1 MKEVKNFFT
10 CIGKGH
16 GAPAI
21 PSTRKEWEEL
31 RRAPWLAEMCR
42 RIEAGDERL
51 KHRLPIWTPMCAE
64 FKSNHRAKA
73 DAVRPLPRLML
84 DFDEKGHS
92 QEILQKA
99 LQLNEAGTWQVLL
112 VEESVRRGTH
122 VLIALPEGMTAQEA
136 QERFSEAVGFKADPS
151 LKDVSRCIYMVTEGH
166 TLWVAPELFAPSD
179 DGTRMERNERMN
191 TEELK
196 DKNICESPSSQ
207 CTPCAIEEPCGTCD
221 GTQMTQMEQMTADKE
236 LPCSLCHPEGTEG
249 SVNGSR
255 SNEKSGC
262 TQILHSVNSAQDDK
276 MIEEENNEKSAS
288 SASSASKKSTEEE
301 NKESASE
308 KSENLWS
315 SATSASSA
323 CHLEYHGLPATEIV
337 QKYWELNN
345 DGLPPTQGDRN
356 TKIFDLACSLRHIF
370 NFDRELLNRAIPN
383 YEGFPQEEKMQCI
396 DNALR
401 EPRKYMPMKLTRVLQ
416 ALKAEQSKLPSIE
429 GGDGGGSAC
438 PPPMPSNLPPLIALL
453 VKNVPE
459 DMKAAV
465 AHAVFPPLGTHL
477 GGVKF
482 RYIDNVERE
491 ATFMCVLLA
500 KMSSGKSAVNKP
512 IQLIMK
518 DIMERDAL
526 NRLREQEWKAS
537 LSTKGANKE
546 KPKRPEGLCIQMLV
560 PDMTNAAFVQRLA
573 DANGKFLYTQMDEL
587 ELLNNLKTSARGN
600 QVSQI
605 IRLAFDQGLYGQER
619 VGAASVTAMVPI
631 RWNWNA
637 SATIERG
644 RQFFRTALTDG
655 TLSRLNFCTIPPQRM
670 GEIPVY
676 GTYDAEYEAELKPYI
691 DRLNAA
697 SGLVECAKAEALA
710 RRLLQE
716 SAEVVMLTDDEV
728 YEMLSHRAN
737 VIAYLKAMTLYIA
750 HGYKWSRAIE
760 EFVRWSKEYD
770 LWCKMHFFG
779 KRMQEE
785 VEKEVIRTSPG
796 RANMLEMLPERFTRQ
811 QLEEVRIRLGKERD
825 ATEQLKKWR
834 QRGYVTLDGE
844 NNSAFIKSEK
854 YKRDKGQRDN

>member
-1 MKEVKNFFT
+1 MKKVTSDKLQATSDVFT

-16 GAPAI
+16 GAPAV
-21 PSTRKEWEEL
+21 PATRKEWEEL
-31 RRAPWLAEMCR
+31 RKAPWLAEMCR
-42 RIEAGDERL
+42 RIEAGDEQL
-51 KHRLPIWTPMCAE
+51 KHRLPVWTPMCAE
-64 FKSNHRAKA
+64 FKDNHRAKA
-73 DAVRPLPRLML
+73 DAMRPLPRLML

-92 QEILQKA
+92 QEILKKA
-99 LQLNEAGTWQVLL
+99 LQLNEQGMWEILL

-122 VLIALPEGMTAQEA
+122 VLITLPEGMTPQEA
-136 QERFSEAVGFKADPS
+136 QERFSKDVGFQADPS

-166 TLWVAPELFAPSD
+166 TLWVSEKLFRGPHPGLPVDGDDEPHPGLPQGEGVDSFSGVQELQKFRSSD
-179 DGTRMERNERMN
+179 NSSDS
-191 TEELK
+191 
-196 DKNICESPSSQ
+196 DKQGETMQAEHS
-207 CTPCAIEEPCGTCD
+207 TPLPCG
-221 GTQMTQMEQMTADKE
+221 GA
-236 LPCSLCHPEGTEG
+236 GGG
-249 SVNGSR
+249 SA
-255 SNEKSGC
+255 
-262 TQILHSVNSAQDDK
+262 IPA
-276 MIEEENNEKSAS
+276 
-288 SASSASKKSTEEE
+288 
-301 NKESASE
+301 
-308 KSENLWS
+308 
-315 SATSASSA
+315 
-323 CHLEYHGLPATEIV
+323 YHGLSSSEIV
-337 QKYWELNN
+337 AKYWELTS
-345 DGLPPTQGDRN
+345 DGQPPTQGDRN

-370 NFDRELLNRAIPN
+370 GFDRELLNRAIPN
-383 YEGFPQEEKMQCI
+383 YDGFPQEEKMQCI

-416 ALKAEQSKLPSIE
+416 ALKAEHSTPLPWE
-429 GGDGGGSAC
+429 GQRGGSGASAC
-438 PPPMPSNLPPLIALL
+438 PQIPKKLPPLIELL
-453 VKNVPE
+453 TRNVPE
-459 DMKAAV
+459 AMKAAV
-465 AHAVFPPLGTHL
+465 AHAVFPPLGAHL

-512 IQLIMK
+512 IELIMK
-518 DIMERDAL
+518 DIVERDAL

-573 DANGKFLYTQMDEL
+573 DAQGKFLYTQMDEL

-676 GTYDAEYEAELKPYI
+676 GTYNAEYEAELKPYI

-710 RRLLQE
+710 RALLKE

-750 HGYKWSRAIE
+750 HGYKWSKTIE

-770 LWCKMHFFG
+770 LWCKMHFYG

-785 VEKEVIRTSPG
+785 VEKEIIRTTPG
-796 RANMLEMLPERFTRQ
+796 RANMLEMLPDRFTRQ
-811 QLEEVRIRLGKERD
+811 QLEEVRVRLGKEKD
-825 ATEQLKKWR
+825 ATEQLSKWR

-844 NNSAFIKSEK
+844 ESNLYVKSEK
-854 YKRDKGQRDN
+854 YKKRGGQWTMDN

>member
-1 MKEVKNFFT
+1 MKFGISNNVRSRVVRECTPELFNQVVDSPRVART
-10 CIGKGH
+10 CAEIADAREAYLRGDIK
-16 GAPAI
+16 
-21 PSTRKEWEEL
+21 KEEFETQK
-31 RRAPWLAEMCR
+31 AEM
-42 RIEAGDERL
+42 
-51 KHRLPIWTPMCAE
+51 KKRLPILTPHAT
-64 FKSNHRAKA
+64 FKNGRRVNA
-73 DAVRPLPRLML
+73 DAVPSGMSMFDIDHIPDPR
-84 DFDEKGHS
+84 GRWA
-92 QEILQKA
+92 EIEPRKEA
-99 LQLNEAGTWQVLL
+99 LGILL
-112 VEESVRRGTH
+112 AH
-122 VLIALPEGMTAQEA
+122 VTPSMEGLRLFFLIPQGKTLPEAQAWMAHQLGDAEYDA
-136 QERFSEAVGFKADPS
+136 CTKDLARSSFVVPRGYVLWMSEGLFQTHPQTPPSMEGSLNTFDSEKQKDTMQAEVSSTLLSEAS
-151 LKDVSRCIYMVTEGH
+151 LLHS
-166 TLWVAPELFAPSD
+166 
-179 DGTRMERNERMN
+179 
-191 TEELK
+191 
-196 DKNICESPSSQ
+196 
-207 CTPCAIEEPCGTCD
+207 CTPERLSCTPEKTSSKESKDQDYSLLPIEGKA
-221 GTQMTQMEQMTADKE
+221 GM
-236 LPCSLCHPEGTEG
+236 G
-249 SVNGSR
+249 SVS
-255 SNEKSGC
+255 
-262 TQILHSVNSAQDDK
+262 
-276 MIEEENNEKSAS
+276 
-288 SASSASKKSTEEE
+288 
-301 NKESASE
+301 
-308 KSENLWS
+308 
-315 SATSASSA
+315 
-323 CHLEYHGLPATEIV
+323 YHGLDSSEIV

-370 NFDRELLNRAIPN
+370 GFDRELLNRAIPN
-383 YEGFPQEEKMQCI
+383 YDGFPQEEKMQCI

-401 EPRKYMPMKLTRVLQ
+401 EPRKYMPMKLTKVLQ
-416 ALKAEQSKLPSIE
+416 ALKAEHSTPLPWE
-429 GGDGGGSAC
+429 GQGGGSTL
-438 PPPMPSNLPPLIALL
+438 PPAMPTKLPPLIELL
-453 VKNVPE
+453 TRNVPE
-459 DMKAAV
+459 AMKPAV
-465 AHAVFPPLGTHL
+465 AHAVFPPLGAHL

-512 IQLIMK
+512 IELIMK
-518 DIMERDAL
+518 DIVERDAL

-573 DANGKFLYTQMDEL
+573 DAQGKFLYTQMDEL

-655 TLSRLNFCTIPPQRM
+655 TLSRLNFCTIPPRRM
-670 GEIPVY
+670 DEIPVY
-676 GTYDAEYEAELKPYI
+676 GTYNAEYEAELKPYI

-710 RRLLQE
+710 HTLLKE

-750 HGYKWSRAIE
+750 HGYKWSKQIE

-770 LWCKMHFFG
+770 LWCKMHFYG
-779 KRMQEE
+779 KQMQEE
-785 VEKEVIRTSPG
+785 VEKEIIRNAPG
-796 RANMLEMLPERFTRQ
+796 RTNMLEMLPDKFTRT
-811 QLEEVRIRLGKERD
+811 QLEEVRVRLGKERD

-844 NNSAFIKSEK
+844 ESNLYVKSEK
-854 YKRDKGQRDN
+854 YTGGTRDKRDN

>member
-1 MKEVKNFFT
+1 MKKVNSNEQQATSEHLIALSNSKPNP
-10 CIGKGH
+10 GRGR
-16 GAPAI
+16 AY
-21 PSTRKEWEEL
+21 TRTL
-31 RRAPWLAEMCR
+31 ADYDQLVRQPWLKRLVEEIR
-42 RIEAGDERL
+42 QGDET
-51 KHRLPIWTPMCAE
+51 KKSKLPFRAAHYYA
-64 FKSNHRAKA
+64 FKDNHRAQKDIIRESFTHQTVVDVDDPDYVERA
-73 DAVRPLPRLML
+73 IQRAKELNHQEGLWKGMLMHMEYSARRKLHIDIRIPRGMSIEEAQRTYCQELGVPYDASCTSPERFIYLSPIE
-84 DFDEKGHS
+84 DEIYRSEEWYRSEERRVKR
-92 QEILQKA
+92 
-99 LQLNEAGTWQVLL
+99 
-112 VEESVRRGTH
+112 EESNSEECRR
-122 VLIALPEGMTAQEA
+122 QEC
-136 QERFSEAVGFKADPS
+136 RSVDNSSDSEK
-151 LKDVSRCIYMVTEGH
+151 
-166 TLWVAPELFAPSD
+166 
-179 DGTRMERNERMN
+179 
-191 TEELK
+191 
-196 DKNICESPSSQ
+196 Q
-207 CTPCAIEEPCGTCD
+207 
-221 GTQMTQMEQMTADKE
+221 KE
-236 LPCSLCHPEGTEG
+236 
-249 SVNGSR
+249 
-255 SNEKSGC
+255 
-262 TQILHSVNSAQDDK
+262 
-276 MIEEENNEKSAS
+276 SAS
-288 SASSASKKSTEEE
+288 SASSAS
-301 NKESASE
+301 E
-308 KSENLWS
+308 K
-315 SATSASSA
+315 
-323 CHLEYHGLPATEIV
+323 LEYHGLPASEIV
-337 QKYWELNN
+337 SKYWELNN
-345 DGLPPTQGDRN
+345 DGQPPTQGDRN

-383 YEGFPQEEKMQCI
+383 YDGFPQEEKMQCI

-401 EPRKYMPMKLTRVLQ
+401 EPRKYMPMKLTKVLQ
-416 ALKAEQSKLPSIE
+416 ALKAEHSQVLPHRE
-429 GGDGGGSAC
+429 DLGGSF
-438 PPPMPSNLPPLIALL
+438 PPMPSSLPPLIELL
-453 VKNVPE
+453 TRNVPE
-459 DMKAAV
+459 AMKAAV
-465 AHAVFPPLGTHL
+465 AHAVFPPLGAHL

-512 IQLIMK
+512 IELIMK
-518 DIMERDAL
+518 DIVERDAL

-573 DANGKFLYTQMDEL
+573 DAQGKFLYTQMDEL
-587 ELLNNLKTSARGN
+587 ELLNNLKTSSRGN

-676 GTYDAEYEAELKPYI
+676 GTYNAEYEAELKPYI

-710 RRLLQE
+710 HALLKE

-750 HGYKWSRAIE
+750 HGYKWSKTIE

-770 LWCKMHFFG
+770 LWCKMHFYG

-785 VEKEVIRTSPG
+785 VEKEIIRTTPG
-796 RANMLEMLPERFTRQ
+796 RANMLEMLPDRFTRQ
-811 QLEEVRIRLGKERD
+811 QLEEVRVRLGKERD
-825 ATEQLKKWR
+825 AAHQLSKWKK
-834 QRGYVTLDGE
+834 RGYVVVDQVDTDLY
-844 NNSAFIKSEK
+844 IKSEK
-854 YKRDKGQRDN
+854 YKRRIDN

>member
-1 MKEVKNFFT
+1 MQE
-10 CIGKGH
+10 
-16 GAPAI
+16 
-21 PSTRKEWEEL
+21 
-31 RRAPWLAEMCR
+31 CR
-42 RIEAGDERL
+42 
-51 KHRLPIWTPMCAE
+51 
-64 FKSNHRAKA
+64 S
-73 DAVRPLPRLML
+73 
-84 DFDEKGHS
+84 
-92 QEILQKA
+92 
-99 LQLNEAGTWQVLL
+99 
-112 VEESVRRGTH
+112 
-122 VLIALPEGMTAQEA
+122 
-136 QERFSEAVGFKADPS
+136 
-151 LKDVSRCIYMVTEGH
+151 
-166 TLWVAPELFAPSD
+166 SD
-179 DGTRMERNERMN
+179 NSSSGVQ
-191 TEELK
+191 ELK
-196 DKNICESPSSQ
+196 KKSSVSPCLCVQ
-207 CTPCAIEEPCGTCD
+207 E
-221 GTQMTQMEQMTADKE
+221 KE
-236 LPCSLCHPEGTEG
+236 
-249 SVNGSR
+249 
-255 SNEKSGC
+255 
-262 TQILHSVNSAQDDK
+262 
-276 MIEEENNEKSAS
+276 SAS
-288 SASSASKKSTEEE
+288 SAS
-301 NKESASE
+301 E
-308 KSENLWS
+308 K
-315 SATSASSA
+315 
-323 CHLEYHGLPATEIV
+323 LEYHGLDSSEIV
-337 QKYWELNN
+337 SKYWELTG
-345 DGLPPTQGDRN
+345 DGQPPTQGDRN

-370 NFDRELLNRAIPN
+370 NFDRDLLNRAIPN
-383 YEGFPQEEKMQCI
+383 YDGFPQEEKMQCI

-401 EPRKYMPMKLTRVLQ
+401 EPRKYMPMKLTKVLQ
-416 ALKAEQSKLPSIE
+416 ALKAEHSQVLPHREDS
-429 GGDGGGSAC
+429 GGSF
-438 PPPMPSNLPPLIALL
+438 PPMPKKLPPLIELL
-453 VKNVPE
+453 TRNVPE
-459 DMKAAV
+459 AMKAAV
-465 AHAVFPPLGTHL
+465 AHAVFPPLGAHL

-512 IQLIMK
+512 IELIMK
-518 DIMERDAL
+518 DIVERDAL

-573 DANGKFLYTQMDEL
+573 DAQGKFLYTQMDEL

-676 GTYDAEYEAELKPYI
+676 GTYNAEYEAELRPYI
-691 DRLNAA
+691 ERLNAA

-710 RRLLQE
+710 HALLKE

-750 HGYKWSRAIE
+750 HGYKWSKTIE

-770 LWCKMHFFG
+770 LWCKMHFYG

-785 VEKEVIRTSPG
+785 VEKEIIRTTPG

-811 QLEEVRIRLGKERD
+811 QLEEVRVRLGKERD
-825 ATEQLKKWR
+825 AAHQLSKWKK
-834 QRGYVTLDGE
+834 RGYVVVDQVDTDLY
-844 NNSAFIKSEK
+844 IKSEK
-854 YKRDKGQRDN
+854 YKRRIDN

>member
-1 MKEVKNFFT
+1 MKFG
-10 CIGKGH
+10 I
-16 GAPAI
+16 
-21 PSTRKEWEEL
+21 
-31 RRAPWLAEMCR
+31 
-42 RIEAGDERL
+42 
-51 KHRLPIWTPMCAE
+51 
-64 FKSNHRAKA
+64 SNN
-73 DAVRPLPRLML
+73 VRSR
-84 DFDEKGHS
+84 
-92 QEILQKA
+92 
-99 LQLNEAGTWQVLL
+99 V
-112 VEESVRRGTH
+112 VRECT
-122 VLIALPEGMTAQEA
+122 
-136 QERFSEAVGFKADPS
+136 
-151 LKDVSRCIYMVTEGH
+151 
-166 TLWVAPELFAPSD
+166 PELFNEALDSPIVARVCAEIADSLEACLSGRLAKEEFETLKAKLKKRLPVFTFHATFTGGRRKNDDAVPSGLAIYD
-179 DGTRMERNERMN
+179 LDHIPDPRGRWAEIEARKEQLGIVLAHVSPSTEGLRLVFVIPQGMSLPEAQAWMARQLGDKEYDACVKDYARCSFAVPRGYVLYQSEGLFALS
-191 TEELK
+191 EELK
-196 DKNICESPSSQ
+196 EL
-207 CTPCAIEEPCGTCD
+207 
-221 GTQMTQMEQMTADKE
+221 KE
-236 LPCSLCHPEGTEG
+236 LSALTSLGVKADSSDSDKQGDTMQARHLALTPNE
-249 SVNGSR
+249 R
-255 SNEKSGC
+255 SEVITPGEALTPLTPK
-262 TQILHSVNSAQDDK
+262 
-276 MIEEENNEKSAS
+276 EEYP
-288 SASSASKKSTEEE
+288 T
-301 NKESASE
+301 
-308 KSENLWS
+308 
-315 SATSASSA
+315 
-323 CHLEYHGLPATEIV
+323 YHGLPASEIV
-337 QKYWELNN
+337 SKYWELNN
-345 DGLPPTQGDRN
+345 DGQPPTQGDRN

-383 YEGFPQEEKMQCI
+383 YDGFPQEEKMQCI

-416 ALKAEQSKLPSIE
+416 ALKAEHSQVLPHREDS
-429 GGDGGGSAC
+429 GGSF
-438 PPPMPSNLPPLIALL
+438 PPMPAKLPPLIELL
-453 VKNVPE
+453 TRNVPE
-459 DMKAAV
+459 AMKAAV
-465 AHAVFPPLGTHL
+465 AHAVFPPLGAHL

-512 IQLIMK
+512 IELIMK
-518 DIMERDAL
+518 DIVERDAL

-573 DANGKFLYTQMDEL
+573 DAQGKFLYTQMDEL

-655 TLSRLNFCTIPPQRM
+655 TLSRLNFCTIAPQRM

-676 GTYDAEYEAELKPYI
+676 GTYNAEYEAELKPYI

-697 SGLVECAKAEALA
+697 SGQVECARAEALA
-710 RRLLQE
+710 HALLKE

-750 HGYKWSRAIE
+750 HGYKWSKTIE

-770 LWCKMHFFG
+770 LWCKMHFYG

-785 VEKEVIRTSPG
+785 VEKEIIRTTPG
-796 RANMLEMLPERFTRQ
+796 RANMLEMLPDRFTRQ
-811 QLEEVRIRLGKERD
+811 QLEEVRVRLGKERD
-825 ATEQLKKWR
+825 ALTQLRQWKK
-834 QRGYVTLDGE
+834 RGWVVQDNPKEE
-844 NNSAFIKSEK
+844 NYAKSERYLSK
-854 YKRDKGQRDN
+854 YSVT

>member
-1 MKEVKNFFT
+1 MSFGIARSIRGEVRACTPDLFNEALDSPIVAQVCAEIEDNREACRSGRLAKEEFETLKAKLKKRLPVFTFHATFPGGRRKNDDAVPS
-10 CIGKGH
+10 GL
-16 GAPAI
+16 AI
-21 PSTRKEWEEL
+21 YDLDHIRDPRGRWAEMEPRKEELGIVLAHVSPSTEGL
-31 RRAPWLAEMCR
+31 R
-42 RIEAGDERL
+42 
-51 KHRLPIWTPMCAE
+51 
-64 FKSNHRAKA
+64 
-73 DAVRPLPRLML
+73 
-84 DFDEKGHS
+84 
-92 QEILQKA
+92 
-99 LQLNEAGTWQVLL
+99 L
-112 VEESVRRGTH
+112 VFVIPQGMT
-122 VLIALPEGMTAQEA
+122 LPEAQAWMAQRLGDKEYDASVKDYARCSFAVPRGYVLWISPFLFRSSEVQEFRSSDNSSSGAQE
-136 QERFSEAVGFKADPS
+136 
-151 LKDVSRCIYMVTEGH
+151 LK
-166 TLWVAPELFAPSD
+166 
-179 DGTRMERNERMN
+179 
-191 TEELK
+191 
-196 DKNICESPSSQ
+196 
-207 CTPCAIEEPCGTCD
+207 
-221 GTQMTQMEQMTADKE
+221 
-236 LPCSLCHPEGTEG
+236 
-249 SVNGSR
+249 
-255 SNEKSGC
+255 EKS
-262 TQILHSVNSAQDDK
+262 SVSPCLCVQEK
-276 MIEEENNEKSAS
+276 KSAS
-288 SASSASKKSTEEE
+288 SAS
-301 NKESASE
+301 E
-308 KSENLWS
+308 K
-315 SATSASSA
+315 
-323 CHLEYHGLPATEIV
+323 LEYHGLDSSEIV
-337 QKYWELNN
+337 AKYWELTG
-345 DGLPPTQGDRN
+345 DGQPPTQGDRN

-383 YEGFPQEEKMQCI
+383 YDGFPQEEKMQCI

-401 EPRKYMPMKLTRVLQ
+401 EPRKYMPMKLTKVLQ
-416 ALKAEQSKLPSIE
+416 ALKAEQSQVLPHREDS
-429 GGDGGGSAC
+429 GGSF
-438 PPPMPSNLPPLIALL
+438 PPMPKKLPPLIELL
-453 VKNVPE
+453 TRNVPE
-459 DMKAAV
+459 AMKPAV
-465 AHAVFPPLGTHL
+465 AHAVFPPLGAHL

-512 IQLIMK
+512 IELIMK
-518 DIMERDAL
+518 DIVERDAL

-573 DANGKFLYTQMDEL
+573 DAQGKFLYTQMDEL

-676 GTYDAEYEAELKPYI
+676 GTYNAEYEAELRPYI
-691 DRLNAA
+691 ERLNAA
-697 SGLVECAKAEALA
+697 SGLVECKKAEALA
-710 RRLLQE
+710 HALLKE

-750 HGYKWSRAIE
+750 HGYKWSKTIE

-770 LWCKMHFFG
+770 LWCKMHFYG

-785 VEKEVIRTSPG
+785 VEKEIIRTTPG

-811 QLEEVRIRLGKERD
+811 QLEEVRVRLGKERD
-825 ATEQLKKWR
+825 ATEQLSKWR

-844 NNSAFIKSEK
+844 ESNLYVKSEK
-854 YKRDKGQRDN
+854 YKKRGGQWTMDN

>member
-1 MKEVKNFFT
+1 MSFGIARSIRGEVRACTPDLFNEALDSPIVARVCAEIEDNLEAYRSGKLSKEE
-10 CIGKGH
+10 H
-16 GAPAI
+16 D
-21 PSTRKEWEEL
+21 EL
-31 RRAPWLAEMCR
+31 KAK
-42 RIEAGDERL
+42 L
-51 KHRLPIWTPMCAE
+51 KKRLPIFTFHATFPGGRR
-64 FKSNHRAKA
+64 KND
-73 DAVRPLPRLML
+73 DAVPSGLSIYDLDHIRDPRGRWAEMEPRKEEL
-84 DFDEKGHS
+84 G
-92 QEILQKA
+92 I
-99 LQLNEAGTWQVLL
+99 VLAHVSPSTEGLRL
-112 VEESVRRGTH
+112 VFVIPQGMS
-122 VLIALPEGMTAQEA
+122 LPEAQAWMASQLGDKEYDTSVKDYA
-136 QERFSEAVGFKADPS
+136 RCSFAVPRGY
-151 LKDVSRCIYMVTEGH
+151 V
-166 TLWVAPELFAPSD
+166 LWVSPFLFRSSSEEIKGVA
-179 DGTRMERNERMN
+179 RLAERSIRYASVPKRGEHSA
-191 TEELK
+191 L
-196 DKNICESPSSQ
+196 
-207 CTPCAIEEPCGTCD
+207 CD
-221 GTQMTQMEQMTADKE
+221 G
-236 LPCSLCHPEGTEG
+236 
-249 SVNGSR
+249 GSR
-255 SNEKSGC
+255 SALGEIKADSSSEEIKGKS
-262 TQILHSVNSAQDDK
+262 SVSPCLCVQ
-276 MIEEENNEKSAS
+276 E
-288 SASSASKKSTEEE
+288 KKSSS
-301 NKESASE
+301 SASE
-308 KSENLWS
+308 K
-315 SATSASSA
+315 
-323 CHLEYHGLPATEIV
+323 LEYHGLDSSEIV

-345 DGLPPTQGDRN
+345 DGQPPTQGDRN

-396 DNALR
+396 DNAIR
-401 EPRKYMPMKLTRVLQ
+401 EPRKYMPMKLTKVLQ
-416 ALKAEQSKLPSIE
+416 ALKAEHSQVLPHREDS
-429 GGDGGGSAC
+429 GGSF
-438 PPPMPSNLPPLIALL
+438 PPMPKKLPPLIELL
-453 VKNVPE
+453 TRNVPE
-459 DMKAAV
+459 AMKPAV
-465 AHAVFPPLGTHL
+465 AHAVFPPLGAHL

-512 IQLIMK
+512 IELIMK
-518 DIMERDAL
+518 DIVERDAL

-573 DANGKFLYTQMDEL
+573 DAQGKFLYTQMDEL

-676 GTYDAEYEAELKPYI
+676 GTYNAEYEAELKPYI

-710 RRLLQE
+710 HALLKE

-750 HGYKWSRAIE
+750 HGYKWSKTIE

-770 LWCKMHFFG
+770 LWCKMHFYG

-785 VEKEVIRTSPG
+785 VEKEIIRTTPG
-796 RANMLEMLPERFTRQ
+796 RANMLEMLPDRFTRT
-811 QLEEVRIRLGKERD
+811 QLEEVRVRLGKERD

-834 QRGYVTLDGE
+834 QRGYVILDGE
-844 NNSAFIKSEK
+844 ESNLYVKSEK
-854 YKRDKGQRDN
+854 YIGGQGTKGTIKYE

>member
-1 MKEVKNFFT
+1 MKFGISNNVRSRVVRECTPEMFDATLDAPVVRMVCAEIADAREMVARGVMQKEEFEAKKAELKKRLPVFTFHATFPGGRRKNDDAVPS
-10 CIGKGH
+10 GL
-16 GAPAI
+16 AI
-21 PSTRKEWEEL
+21 YDLDHIRDPRGRWAEIEPRKEQLGIVLAHVSPSTEGLRLVFVIPQGMSLPEAQAWMARQLGDKEYDACVKDYARCSFAVPRGYVLWVSPFLFRSSDNSFSEE
-31 RRAPWLAEMCR
+31 
-42 RIEAGDERL
+42 IKGDKGRYRSALGE
-51 KHRLPIWTPMCAE
+51 I
-64 FKSNHRAKA
+64 KA
-73 DAVRPLPRLML
+73 DSSSGVQ
-84 DFDEKGHS
+84 D
-92 QEILQKA
+92 
-99 LQLNEAGTWQVLL
+99 
-112 VEESVRRGTH
+112 
-122 VLIALPEGMTAQEA
+122 
-136 QERFSEAVGFKADPS
+136 
-151 LKDVSRCIYMVTEGH
+151 LK
-166 TLWVAPELFAPSD
+166 
-179 DGTRMERNERMN
+179 
-191 TEELK
+191 
-196 DKNICESPSSQ
+196 
-207 CTPCAIEEPCGTCD
+207 
-221 GTQMTQMEQMTADKE
+221 
-236 LPCSLCHPEGTEG
+236 
-249 SVNGSR
+249 
-255 SNEKSGC
+255 EKS
-262 TQILHSVNSAQDDK
+262 SVSPCLCVQEK
-276 MIEEENNEKSAS
+276 KSAS
-288 SASSASKKSTEEE
+288 SAS
-301 NKESASE
+301 E
-308 KSENLWS
+308 K
-315 SATSASSA
+315 
-323 CHLEYHGLPATEIV
+323 LEYHGLSSSEIV
-337 QKYWELNN
+337 AKYWELTG
-345 DGLPPTQGDRN
+345 DGQPPTQGDRN

-370 NFDRELLNRAIPN
+370 NFDRELLNRANPN
-383 YEGFPQEEKMQCI
+383 YDGFPQEEKMQCI

-401 EPRKYMPMKLTRVLQ
+401 EPRKYMPMKLTKVLQ
-416 ALKAEQSKLPSIE
+416 ALKAEHSQVLPHREDS
-429 GGDGGGSAC
+429 GGAF
-438 PPPMPSNLPPLIALL
+438 PPMPKKLPPLIELL
-453 VKNVPE
+453 TRNVPE
-459 DMKAAV
+459 AMKAAV
-465 AHAVFPPLGTHL
+465 AHAVFPPLGAHL

-512 IQLIMK
+512 IELIMK
-518 DIMERDAL
+518 DIVERDAL

-573 DANGKFLYTQMDEL
+573 DAQGKFLYTQMDEL

-676 GTYDAEYEAELKPYI
+676 GTYNAEYEAELRPYI

-710 RRLLQE
+710 HTLLKE

-750 HGYKWSRAIE
+750 HGYKWSKQIE

-770 LWCKMHFFG
+770 LWCKMHFYG

-785 VEKEVIRTSPG
+785 VEKEIIRTTPG

-811 QLEEVRIRLGKERD
+811 QLEEVRVRLGKERD
-825 ATEQLKKWR
+825 AAHQLSKWKK
-834 QRGYVTLDGE
+834 RGYVVVDQVDTDLY
-844 NNSAFIKSEK
+844 IKSEK
-854 YKRDKGQRDN
+854 YKRRIDN

>member
-1 MKEVKNFFT
+1 MSFGIARSIRGEVRACTPDLFNEALDSPIVARVCAEIEDNLEAYRSGKLSKEE
-10 CIGKGH
+10 H
-16 GAPAI
+16 D
-21 PSTRKEWEEL
+21 EL
-31 RRAPWLAEMCR
+31 KAK
-42 RIEAGDERL
+42 L
-51 KHRLPIWTPMCAE
+51 KKRLPIFTFHATFPGGRRKNDDAVP
-64 FKSNHRAKA
+64 SGLSIYDLDHIANPRAKWDEIEA
-73 DAVRPLPRLML
+73 RKEELGIVLAHVSPSTEGLRLVFVIPQGM
-84 DFDEKGHS
+84 
-92 QEILQKA
+92 
-99 LQLNEAGTWQVLL
+99 T
-112 VEESVRRGTH
+112 
-122 VLIALPEGMTAQEA
+122 LPEAQAWMA
-136 QERFSEAVGFKADPS
+136 QRLGDKEYDTSVKDYARCSFAVPRGYVLWMSE
-151 LKDVSRCIYMVTEGH
+151 
-166 TLWVAPELFAPSD
+166 ELFTDPEPPLNPPSMGD
-179 DGTRMERNERMN
+179 LKKAELSKLPSIEGGEVN
-191 TEELK
+191 TF
-196 DKNICESPSSQ
+196 N
-207 CTPCAIEEPCGTCD
+207 
-221 GTQMTQMEQMTADKE
+221 
-236 LPCSLCHPEGTEG
+236 
-249 SVNGSR
+249 N
-255 SNEKSGC
+255 
-262 TQILHSVNSAQDDK
+262 
-276 MIEEENNEKSAS
+276 EEENSKLVRAS
-288 SASSASKKSTEEE
+288 SHQATQVKVQGSREEEE
-301 NKESASE
+301 NKSV
-308 KSENLWS
+308 KSVKSVPKNI
-315 SATSASSA
+315 
-323 CHLEYHGLPATEIV
+323 EYHGLPASEIV

-345 DGLPPTQGDRN
+345 DGQPPTQGDRN

-370 NFDRELLNRAIPN
+370 GFDRELLNRAIPN

-396 DNALR
+396 DNAIR
-401 EPRKYMPMKLTRVLQ
+401 EPRKYMPMKLTKVLQ
-416 ALKAEQSKLPSIE
+416 ALKTEK
-429 GGDGGGSAC
+429 
-438 PPPMPSNLPPLIALL
+438 SNLPPSGETEGGFPPQMPTKLPPLIELL
-453 VKNVPE
+453 TRNVPE
-459 DMKAAV
+459 AMKPAV

-512 IQLIMK
+512 IELIMK
-518 DIMERDAL
+518 DIVERDAL

-573 DANGKFLYTQMDEL
+573 DAQGKFLYTQMDEL

-605 IRLAFDQGLYGQER
+605 IRLAFEQGLYGQER

-655 TLSRLNFCTIPPQRM
+655 TLSRLNFCTIPPRRM

-676 GTYDAEYEAELKPYI
+676 GTYNAEYEAELKPYI

-710 RRLLQE
+710 HTLLKE

-750 HGYKWSRAIE
+750 HGYKWSKQIE

-770 LWCKMHFFG
+770 LWCKMHFYG

-785 VEKEVIRTSPG
+785 VEKEIIRTTPG
-796 RANMLEMLPERFTRQ
+796 RTNMLEMLPDKFTRT
-811 QLEEVRIRLGKERD
+811 QLEEVRVRLGKERD
-825 ATEQLKKWR
+825 AAHQLSKWKK
-834 QRGYVTLDGE
+834 RGYVVVDQVDTDLY
-844 NNSAFIKSEK
+844 IKSEK
-854 YKRDKGQRDN
+854 YKRRIDN

>member
-1 MKEVKNFFT
+1 MSFGIARSIRGEVRACTPDLFNETLDAPIVARVCAEIEDNLEAYRSGKLSKEE
-10 CIGKGH
+10 H
-16 GAPAI
+16 D
-21 PSTRKEWEEL
+21 EL
-31 RRAPWLAEMCR
+31 KAK
-42 RIEAGDERL
+42 L
-51 KHRLPIWTPMCAE
+51 KKRLPIFTFHATFPGGRRKNDDAVP
-64 FKSNHRAKA
+64 SGLSIYDLDHIANPRAKWDEIEA
-73 DAVRPLPRLML
+73 RKEELGIVLAHVSPSTEGLRLVFVIPQGMTLPEAQAWMAQRLGDKEYDTSVKDYARCSFAVPRGYVLWMSTSL
-84 DFDEKGHS
+84 FRSSEV
-92 QEILQKA
+92 QEIFLGVQECRSDA
-99 LQLNEAGTWQVLL
+99 TLRSSDNSFDY
-112 VEESVRRGTH
+112 EECRRQESIPKECRRQECRSVDNS
-122 VLIALPEGMTAQEA
+122 
-136 QERFSEAVGFKADPS
+136 F
-151 LKDVSRCIYMVTEGH
+151 
-166 TLWVAPELFAPSD
+166 
-179 DGTRMERNERMN
+179 
-191 TEELK
+191 
-196 DKNICESPSSQ
+196 
-207 CTPCAIEEPCGTCD
+207 
-221 GTQMTQMEQMTADKE
+221 
-236 LPCSLCHPEGTEG
+236 
-249 SVNGSR
+249 SR
-255 SNEKSGC
+255 SSEVQEFRSADNSFDYEK
-262 TQILHSVNSAQDDK
+262 QK
-276 MIEEENNEKSAS
+276 ESAS
-288 SASSASKKSTEEE
+288 SAQSASKK
-301 NKESASE
+301 
-308 KSENLWS
+308 
-315 SATSASSA
+315 
-323 CHLEYHGLPATEIV
+323 LEYHGLDSSEIV

-370 NFDRELLNRAIPN
+370 GFDRELLNRAIPN

-396 DNALR
+396 DNAIR
-401 EPRKYMPMKLTRVLQ
+401 EPRKYMPMKLTKVLQ
-416 ALKAEQSKLPSIE
+416 ALKAEKSNLHPFERTE
-429 GGDGGGSAC
+429 GGF
-438 PPPMPSNLPPLIALL
+438 PPQMPTKLPPLIELL
-453 VKNVPE
+453 TRNVPE
-459 DMKAAV
+459 AMKPAV
-465 AHAVFPPLGTHL
+465 AHAVFPPLGAHL

-512 IQLIMK
+512 IELIMK
-518 DIMERDAL
+518 DIVERDAL

-573 DANGKFLYTQMDEL
+573 DAQGKFLYTQMDEL

-655 TLSRLNFCTIPPQRM
+655 TLSRLNFCTIPPRRM
-670 GEIPVY
+670 DEIPVY
-676 GTYDAEYEAELKPYI
+676 GTYNAEYEAELKPYI

-710 RRLLQE
+710 HTLQKE

-750 HGYKWSRAIE
+750 HGYKWSKQIE

-770 LWCKMHFFG
+770 LWCKMHFYG

-785 VEKEVIRTSPG
+785 VEKEIIRTTPG
-796 RANMLEMLPERFTRQ
+796 RTNMLEMLPDKFTRT
-811 QLEEVRIRLGKERD
+811 QLEEVRVRLGKERD
-825 ATEQLKKWR
+825 ALTQLRQWKK
-834 QRGYVTLDGE
+834 RGLVVQDNPKEESY
-844 NNSAFIKSEK
+844 AKSERYLSK
-854 YKRDKGQRDN
+854 YSVT

>member
-1 MKEVKNFFT
+1 MSFGIARSIRGEVRACTPDLFNEALDSPIVARVCAEIEDNREACRSGRLAKEEFETLKAKLKKRLPVFTFHATFPGGRRKNDDAVPS
-10 CIGKGH
+10 GL
-16 GAPAI
+16 AI
-21 PSTRKEWEEL
+21 YDLDHIPDPRGRWAEMEPRKEELGIVLAHVSPSTEGL
-31 RRAPWLAEMCR
+31 R
-42 RIEAGDERL
+42 
-51 KHRLPIWTPMCAE
+51 
-64 FKSNHRAKA
+64 
-73 DAVRPLPRLML
+73 
-84 DFDEKGHS
+84 
-92 QEILQKA
+92 
-99 LQLNEAGTWQVLL
+99 L
-112 VEESVRRGTH
+112 VFVIPQGMS
-122 VLIALPEGMTAQEA
+122 LPEAQAWMARQLGDKEYDA
-136 QERFSEAVGFKADPS
+136 CVKDYARCSFAVPRGY
-151 LKDVSRCIYMVTEGH
+151 V
-166 TLWVAPELFAPSD
+166 LWVSPFLFRSSEVQECRSSD
-179 DGTRMERNERMN
+179 NSSSGVQ
-191 TEELK
+191 ELK
-196 DKNICESPSSQ
+196 KKSSVSPCLCVQ
-207 CTPCAIEEPCGTCD
+207 E
-221 GTQMTQMEQMTADKE
+221 KE
-236 LPCSLCHPEGTEG
+236 
-249 SVNGSR
+249 
-255 SNEKSGC
+255 
-262 TQILHSVNSAQDDK
+262 
-276 MIEEENNEKSAS
+276 SAS
-288 SASSASKKSTEEE
+288 SAS
-301 NKESASE
+301 E
-308 KSENLWS
+308 K
-315 SATSASSA
+315 
-323 CHLEYHGLPATEIV
+323 LEYHGLDSSEIV
-337 QKYWELNN
+337 AKYWELTG
-345 DGLPPTQGDRN
+345 DGQPPTQGDRN

-370 NFDRELLNRAIPN
+370 NFDRDLLNRAIPN
-383 YEGFPQEEKMQCI
+383 YDGFPQEEKMQCI

-401 EPRKYMPMKLTRVLQ
+401 EPRKYMPMKLTKVLQ
-416 ALKAEQSKLPSIE
+416 ALKAEQSQVLPHREDS
-429 GGDGGGSAC
+429 GGSF
-438 PPPMPSNLPPLIALL
+438 PPMPKKLPPLIELL
-453 VKNVPE
+453 TRNVPE
-459 DMKAAV
+459 AMKPAV
-465 AHAVFPPLGTHL
+465 AHAVFPPLGAHL

-512 IQLIMK
+512 IELIMK
-518 DIMERDAL
+518 DIVERDAL

-573 DANGKFLYTQMDEL
+573 DAQGKFLYTQMDEL

-676 GTYDAEYEAELKPYI
+676 GTYNAEYEAELKPYI

-697 SGLVECAKAEALA
+697 SGLVECKKAEALA
-710 RRLLQE
+710 HALLKE

-750 HGYKWSRAIE
+750 HGYKWSKTIE

-770 LWCKMHFFG
+770 LWCKMHFYG

-785 VEKEVIRTSPG
+785 VEKEIIRTTPG

-811 QLEEVRIRLGKERD
+811 QLEEVRVRLGKERD
-825 ATEQLKKWR
+825 AAHQLSKWKK
-834 QRGYVTLDGE
+834 RGYVVVDQVDTDLY
-844 NNSAFIKSEK
+844 IKSEK
-854 YKRDKGQRDN
+854 YKRRIDN

>member
-1 MKEVKNFFT
+1 MIGYIDNNLDGMWKPCTEEKFYEIVRSQAVARTIAAVRAGNKNRKRALPAFLFCGEADMEAYRNYVEKCRQT
-10 CIGKGH
+10 GERCKGSRCAQFLRPTGLFMMDFDRTEGEAMELYRKFLSTMREAGISTDGQLALAHRTPGGH
-16 GAPAI
+16 GLRLVMRLRPG
-21 PSTRKEWEEL
+21 STPQEDQQWIAGLMGEPYDAACKDLSRLSYAVTLDDLFFVDGKVLFSEE
-31 RRAPWLAEMCR
+31 CR
-42 RIEAGDERL
+42 R
-51 KHRLPIWTPMCAE
+51 
-64 FKSNHRAKA
+64 
-73 DAVRPLPRLML
+73 
-84 DFDEKGHS
+84 
-92 QEILQKA
+92 QESIPK
-99 LQLNEAGTWQVLL
+99 ECR
-112 VEESVRRGTH
+112 SVDNS
-122 VLIALPEGMTAQEA
+122 
-136 QERFSEAVGFKADPS
+136 FSGVQ
-151 LKDVSRCIYMVTEGH
+151 
-166 TLWVAPELFAPSD
+166 
-179 DGTRMERNERMN
+179 
-191 TEELK
+191 ELK
-196 DKNICESPSSQ
+196 
-207 CTPCAIEEPCGTCD
+207 
-221 GTQMTQMEQMTADKE
+221 
-236 LPCSLCHPEGTEG
+236 
-249 SVNGSR
+249 
-255 SNEKSGC
+255 EKS
-262 TQILHSVNSAQDDK
+262 SVSPCLCVQEK
-276 MIEEENNEKSAS
+276 KSAS
-288 SASSASKKSTEEE
+288 SASSAS
-301 NKESASE
+301 E
-308 KSENLWS
+308 K
-315 SATSASSA
+315 
-323 CHLEYHGLPATEIV
+323 LEYHGLPATEIV
-337 QKYWELNN
+337 SKYWELTG
-345 DGLPPTQGDRN
+345 DGQPPTQGDRN

-370 NFDRELLNRAIPN
+370 NFDRDLLNRAIPN
-383 YEGFPQEEKMQCI
+383 YDGFPQEEKMQCI

-401 EPRKYMPMKLTRVLQ
+401 EPRKYMPMKLTKVLQ
-416 ALKAEQSKLPSIE
+416 ALKAEHSQVLPHREDSS
-429 GGDGGGSAC
+429 GSF
-438 PPPMPSNLPPLIALL
+438 PPMPKKLPPLIELL
-453 VKNVPE
+453 TRNVPE
-459 DMKAAV
+459 AMKAAV
-465 AHAVFPPLGTHL
+465 AHAVFPPLGAHL

-512 IQLIMK
+512 IELIMK
-518 DIMERDAL
+518 DIVERDAL

-573 DANGKFLYTQMDEL
+573 DAQGKFLYTQMDEL

-676 GTYDAEYEAELKPYI
+676 GTYNAEYEAELKPYI

-710 RRLLQE
+710 HALLKE

-750 HGYKWSRAIE
+750 HGYKWSKTIE

-770 LWCKMHFFG
+770 LWCKMHFYG

-785 VEKEVIRTSPG
+785 VEKEIIRTTPG

-811 QLEEVRIRLGKERD
+811 QLEEVRVRLGKERD
-825 ATEQLKKWR
+825 ATEQLSKWR

-844 NNSAFIKSEK
+844 ESNLYVKSEK
-854 YKRDKGQRDN
+854 YKKRGGQWTMDN

>member
-122 VLIALPEGMTAQEA
+122 VLIALPEGMTPQEA

-179 DGTRMERNERMN
+179 DGTRMKRNERMN

-255 SNEKSGC
+255 NNEKSGC
-262 TQILHSVNSAQDDK
+262 TQILHSVNSVQDDK
-276 MIEEENNEKSAS
+276 TM
-288 SASSASKKSTEEE
+288 EEE
-301 NKESASE
+301 NKEKSASE
-308 KSENLWS
+308 KSENLRS

-416 ALKAEQSKLPSIE
+416 ALKAEQSNPPSIE

-438 PPPMPSNLPPLIALL
+438 PPPMPTNLPPLIAHL
-453 VKNVPE
+453 VKNVPAHAR
-459 DMKAAV
+459 AAT
-465 AHAVFPPLGTHL
+465 AHAVFPALGAHL

-482 RYIDNVERE
+482 RYIDNVEHE

-500 KMSSGKSAVNKP
+500 KMSSGKGAVNTP
-512 IQLIMK
+512 IEYLLA
-518 DIMERDAL
+518 DIKERDAY
-526 NRLREQEWKAS
+526 NRLREQEWKDAV
-537 LSTKGANKE
+537 STKGANKE
-546 KPKRPEGLCIQMLV
+546 KPKRPEGLTVQVLS
-560 PDMTNAAFVQRLA
+560 PDMTNAAFVQRLK
-573 DANGKFLYTQMDEL
+573 DAEGKFLYSRMDEI
-587 ELLNNLKTSARGN
+587 ELLDNLKTSGRGN

-605 IRLAFDQGLYGQER
+605 IRLAFDQGEYGQER
-619 VGAASVTAMVPI
+619 VGTGSVTALARVK
-631 RWNWNA
+631 WNWNA
-637 SATIERG
+637 SSTIQKG
-644 RQFFRTALTDG
+644 RWYFRNALTDG
-655 TLSRLNFCTIPPQRM
+655 TLSRLNICTIEPLR
-670 GEIPVY
+670 GADIPVY
-676 GTYDAEYEAELKPYI
+676 GTYDDAFAKALKPYI

-697 SGLVECAKAEALA
+697 RGLVTCPKADRLA
-710 RRLLQE
+710 RKLM
-716 SAEVVMLTDDEV
+716 AENAERATLSDDEA
-728 YEMLSHRAN
+728 YEVLSYRAN
-737 VIAYLKAMTLYIA
+737 VIAYLKAMTLYVA
-750 HGYKWSRAIE
+750 HGKWCKE
-760 EFVRWSKEYD
+760 FDEFVRWSEEYD

-779 KRMQEE
+779 DALHEAMRQEE
-785 VEKEVIRTSPG
+785 IVVRRGP
-796 RANMLEMLPERFTRQ
+796 RNMLALLPETFTKQEVVQLRKARGMTGEADAMLKAWLHRGYIARTNENSTFAKTRQ
-811 QLEEVRIRLGKERD
+811 GGSI
-825 ATEQLKKWR
+825 
-834 QRGYVTLDGE
+834 
-844 NNSAFIKSEK
+844 
-854 YKRDKGQRDN
+854 

>member
-1 MKEVKNFFT
+1 MK
-10 CIGKGH
+10 GKSSVS
-16 GAPAI
+16 PC
-21 PSTRKEWEEL
+21 L
-31 RRAPWLAEMCR
+31 C
-42 RIEAGDERL
+42 
-51 KHRLPIWTPMCAE
+51 
-64 FKSNHRAKA
+64 
-73 DAVRPLPRLML
+73 VQ
-84 DFDEKGHS
+84 EK
-92 QEILQKA
+92 
-99 LQLNEAGTWQVLL
+99 
-112 VEESVRRGTH
+112 
-122 VLIALPEGMTAQEA
+122 
-136 QERFSEAVGFKADPS
+136 
-151 LKDVSRCIYMVTEGH
+151 
-166 TLWVAPELFAPSD
+166 
-179 DGTRMERNERMN
+179 
-191 TEELK
+191 
-196 DKNICESPSSQ
+196 
-207 CTPCAIEEPCGTCD
+207 
-221 GTQMTQMEQMTADKE
+221 
-236 LPCSLCHPEGTEG
+236 
-249 SVNGSR
+249 
-255 SNEKSGC
+255 
-262 TQILHSVNSAQDDK
+262 
-276 MIEEENNEKSAS
+276 KSAS
-288 SASSASKKSTEEE
+288 SASSAS
-301 NKESASE
+301 E
-308 KSENLWS
+308 K
-315 SATSASSA
+315 
-323 CHLEYHGLPATEIV
+323 LEYHGLPASEIV
-337 QKYWELNN
+337 SKYWELNN
-345 DGLPPTQGDRN
+345 DGQPPTQGDRN

-401 EPRKYMPMKLTRVLQ
+401 EPRKYMPMKLTKVLQ
-416 ALKAEQSKLPSIE
+416 ALKAEHSQVLPHREDS
-429 GGDGGGSAC
+429 GGSF
-438 PPPMPSNLPPLIALL
+438 PPMPQKLPPLIELL
-453 VKNVPE
+453 TRNVPE
-459 DMKAAV
+459 AMKAAV
-465 AHAVFPPLGTHL
+465 AHAVFPPLGAHL

-512 IQLIMK
+512 IELIMK
-518 DIMERDAL
+518 DIVERDAL

-573 DANGKFLYTQMDEL
+573 DAQGKFLYTQMDEL

-676 GTYDAEYEAELKPYI
+676 GTYNAEYEAELKPYI

-710 RRLLQE
+710 HALLKE

-750 HGYKWSRAIE
+750 HGYKWSKTIE

-770 LWCKMHFFG
+770 LWCKMHFYG

-785 VEKEVIRTSPG
+785 VEKEIIRTTPG

-811 QLEEVRIRLGKERD
+811 QLEEVRVRLGKERD
-825 ATEQLKKWR
+825 ALTQLRQWKK
-834 QRGYVTLDGE
+834 RGWVVQDNPKEECY
-844 NNSAFIKSEK
+844 AKSERYLSK
-854 YKRDKGQRDN
+854 YSVT

>member
-1 MKEVKNFFT
+1 MKFGISNNVRSRVVRECT
-10 CIGKGH
+10 PALLD
-16 GAPAI
+16 GALDSPIVASVCSEI
-21 PSTRKEWEEL
+21 VDALEAHRRGELTKTEFEEKKS
-31 RRAPWLAEMCR
+31 A
-42 RIEAGDERL
+42 L
-51 KHRLPIWTPMCAE
+51 KKRLPILTPHAT
-64 FKSNHRAKA
+64 FKNGRRVNA
-73 DAVRPLPRLML
+73 DAVPSGMSMFDIDHIPDPR
-84 DFDEKGHS
+84 GRWA
-92 QEILQKA
+92 EIEPRKEEL
-99 LQLNEAGTWQVLL
+99 GILL
-112 VEESVRRGTH
+112 AH
-122 VLIALPEGMTAQEA
+122 VTPSMEGLRLFFLIPQGMTLPEAQAWMAHQLGDAEYDA
-136 QERFSEAVGFKADPS
+136 CTKDLARSSFVVPRGYVLWMSPFLFRSSEVQESFSGVQES
-151 LKDVSRCIYMVTEGH
+151 LSGVQ
-166 TLWVAPELFAPSD
+166 ELQEFRSSD
-179 DGTRMERNERMN
+179 NSFDY
-191 TEELK
+191 EEQV
-196 DKNICESPSSQ
+196 D
-207 CTPCAIEEPCGTCD
+207 
-221 GTQMTQMEQMTADKE
+221 
-236 LPCSLCHPEGTEG
+236 TEG
-249 SVNGSR
+249 SVNVSR
-255 SNEKSGC
+255 RGGVCPPEQTTHNHSSGQADPAPTVGENEESA
-262 TQILHSVNSAQDDK
+262 SSAQSAPK
-276 MIEEENNEKSAS
+276 KIVGENKESAS
-288 SASSASKKSTEEE
+288 SASSAS
-301 NKESASE
+301 E
-308 KSENLWS
+308 K
-315 SATSASSA
+315 
-323 CHLEYHGLPATEIV
+323 LEYHGLPASEIV
-337 QKYWELNN
+337 QKYWELTG

-370 NFDRELLNRAIPN
+370 GFDRELLNRAIPN
-383 YEGFPQEEKMQCI
+383 YDGFPQEEKMQCI
-396 DNALR
+396 DNAIR

-416 ALKAEQSKLPSIE
+416 ALKAEHANLPSIE
-429 GGDGGGSAC
+429 GGVGGGSLGSSA
-438 PPPMPSNLPPLIALL
+438 PSLPVKLPPLIELL
-453 VKNVPE
+453 TRNVPE
-459 DMKAAV
+459 AMKPAV

-477 GGVKF
+477 GEVKF

-512 IQLIMK
+512 IELIMK
-518 DIMERDAL
+518 DIVERDAL

-537 LSTKGANKE
+537 LSTTGANKE

-710 RRLLQE
+710 HALLKE

-750 HGYKWSRAIE
+750 HGYKWSKQIE

-785 VEKEVIRTSPG
+785 VEKEIIRTTPG
-796 RANMLEMLPERFTRQ
+796 RANMLEMLPDRFTRQ
-811 QLEEVRIRLGKERD
+811 QLEEVRVRLGKERD
-825 ATEQLKKWR
+825 ALTQLRQWR
-834 QRGYVTLDGE
+834 KRGWVVQDNPKEESY
-844 NNSAFIKSEK
+844 SKSEK
-854 YKRDKGQRDN
+854 WLSKKRDVTIRDN

>member
-1 MKEVKNFFT
+1 MSFGIARSIRGEVRACTPDLFNEALDSPIVARVCAEIEDNREACLSGRLAREEFETLKAKLKKRLPVFTFHATFTGGRRKNDDAVPSGLAIYDLDHIADPRGRWAEMEARKEELGIVLA
-10 CIGKGH
+10 H
-16 GAPAI
+16 VS
-21 PSTRKEWEEL
+21 PSTEGLRLVFVIPPGMSLPEAQAWMASQLGDKEYDASVKDYARCSFAVPRGYVLWVSEEL
-31 RRAPWLAEMCR
+31 WRDRPHP
-42 RIEAGDERL
+42 G
-51 KHRLPIWTPMCAE
+51 LPGPHPGLPQGE
-64 FKSNHRAKA
+64 GVNSKGKSF
-73 DAVRPLPRLML
+73 VML
-84 DFDEKGHS
+84 
-92 QEILQKA
+92 
-99 LQLNEAGTWQVLL
+99 
-112 VEESVRRGTH
+112 
-122 VLIALPEGMTAQEA
+122 
-136 QERFSEAVGFKADPS
+136 SEAE
-151 LKDVSRCIYMVTEGH
+151 T
-166 TLWVAPELFAPSD
+166 
-179 DGTRMERNERMN
+179 
-191 TEELK
+191 
-196 DKNICESPSSQ
+196 SQ
-207 CTPCAIEEPCGTCD
+207 GIANVQETIGNA
-221 GTQMTQMEQMTADKE
+221 Q
-236 LPCSLCHPEGTEG
+236 
-249 SVNGSR
+249 R
-255 SNEKSGC
+255 SFD
-262 TQILHSVNSAQDDK
+262 SVNSAQDDK
-276 MIEEENNEKSAS
+276 MMEENNEKSS
-288 SASSASKKSTEEE
+288 VSPCLCVQEKESASSAS
-301 NKESASE
+301 E
-308 KSENLWS
+308 K
-315 SATSASSA
+315 
-323 CHLEYHGLPATEIV
+323 LEYHGLPASKIV

-345 DGLPPTQGDRN
+345 DGQPPTQGDRN

-383 YEGFPQEEKMQCI
+383 YDGFPQEEKMQCI

-416 ALKAEQSKLPSIE
+416 ALKAEHSTPLPWE
-429 GGDGGGSAC
+429 GQGGGSGSPAC
-438 PPPMPSNLPPLIALL
+438 PQMPAKLPPLIELL
-453 VKNVPE
+453 TRNVPE
-459 DMKAAV
+459 AMKAAV
-465 AHAVFPPLGTHL
+465 AHAVFPPLGAHL

-512 IQLIMK
+512 IELIMK
-518 DIMERDAL
+518 DIVERDAL

-573 DANGKFLYTQMDEL
+573 DAQGKFLYTQMDEL

-655 TLSRLNFCTIPPQRM
+655 TLSRLNFCTIAPQRM

-676 GTYDAEYEAELKPYI
+676 GTYNAEYEAELKPYI

-697 SGLVECAKAEALA
+697 SGQVECARAEALA
-710 RRLLQE
+710 HALLKE

-750 HGYKWSRAIE
+750 HGYKWSKTIE

-770 LWCKMHFFG
+770 LWCKMHFYG

-785 VEKEVIRTSPG
+785 VEKEIIRTTPG
-796 RANMLEMLPERFTRQ
+796 RANMLEMLPDRFTRQ
-811 QLEEVRIRLGKERD
+811 QLEEVRVRLGKERD
-825 ATEQLKKWR
+825 ALTQLRQWKK
-834 QRGYVTLDGE
+834 RGWVVQDNPKEE
-844 NNSAFIKSEK
+844 NYAKSERYLSK
-854 YKRDKGQRDN
+854 YSVT

>member
-1 MKEVKNFFT
+1 MKKANSNEQQATSERATSNVFT

-21 PSTRKEWEEL
+21 PATREEWEAL
-31 RRAPWLAEMCR
+31 RREPWLAEMCR
-42 RIEAGDERL
+42 RIEAGDEQL
-51 KHRLPIWTPMCAE
+51 KHRLPVWTPMCAE
-64 FKSNHRAKA
+64 FKNNHRAKA

-92 QEILQKA
+92 QEILEKA
-99 LQLNEAGTWQVLL
+99 LQLNEQGRWKILL

-136 QERFSEAVGFKADPS
+136 QERFSADVGFQADPS

-166 TLWVAPELFAPSD
+166 TLWV
-179 DGTRMERNERMN
+179 
-191 TEELK
+191 
-196 DKNICESPSSQ
+196 SPSLFRSSEVQ
-207 CTPCAIEEPCGTCD
+207 ECRSSDNSFDYEK
-221 GTQMTQMEQMTADKE
+221 QKE
-236 LPCSLCHPEGTEG
+236 
-249 SVNGSR
+249 
-255 SNEKSGC
+255 
-262 TQILHSVNSAQDDK
+262 
-276 MIEEENNEKSAS
+276 SAS
-288 SASSASKKSTEEE
+288 SAQSAPKKLVDE
-301 NKESASE
+301 NKESAS
-308 KSENLWS
+308 
-315 SATSASSA
+315 SASEK
-323 CHLEYHGLPATEIV
+323 LEYHGLPASEIV
-337 QKYWELNN
+337 SKYWELNN
-345 DGLPPTQGDRN
+345 DGQPPTQGDRN

-383 YEGFPQEEKMQCI
+383 YDGFPQEEKMQCI
-396 DNALR
+396 DNAIR

-416 ALKAEQSKLPSIE
+416 ALKAEHSQVLPHRE
-429 GGDGGGSAC
+429 DLGGSF
-438 PPPMPSNLPPLIALL
+438 PPQMPQKLPPLIALL
-453 VKNVPE
+453 TRNVPE
-459 DMKAAV
+459 AMKPAV
-465 AHAVFPPLGTHL
+465 AHAVFPPLGAHL

-512 IQLIMK
+512 IELIMK
-518 DIMERDAL
+518 DIVERDAL

-573 DANGKFLYTQMDEL
+573 DAQGKFLYTQMDEL

-676 GTYDAEYEAELKPYI
+676 GTYNAEYEAELKPYI

-710 RRLLQE
+710 HALLKE

-750 HGYKWSRAIE
+750 HGYKWSKTIE

-770 LWCKMHFFG
+770 LWYKMHFYG

-785 VEKEVIRTSPG
+785 VEKEIIRTTPG
-796 RANMLEMLPERFTRQ
+796 RANMLEMLPDRFTRQ
-811 QLEEVRIRLGKERD
+811 QLEEVRVRLGKERD
-825 ATEQLKKWR
+825 AAHQLSKWKK
-834 QRGYVTLDGE
+834 RGYVVVDQVDTDLY
-844 NNSAFIKSEK
+844 IKSEK
-854 YKRDKGQRDN
+854 YKRRIDN